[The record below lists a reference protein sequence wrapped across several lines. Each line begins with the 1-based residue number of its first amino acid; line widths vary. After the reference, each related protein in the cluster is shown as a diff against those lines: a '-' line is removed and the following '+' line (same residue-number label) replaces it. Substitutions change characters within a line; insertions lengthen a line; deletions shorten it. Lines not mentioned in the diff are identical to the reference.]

1 LSLVRLRTFV
11 EAYRQRSISGAAR
24 TLNLSQPA
32 VSQHIMGL
40 EIAIG
45 RPLFERTS
53 SGITPTSAADDLA
66 ADIGNTLDTAESAL
80 SSARSRSMDVSGT
93 LQMIGHADFMAEKL
107 SVEIIPLLESG
118 MRIHMHTGDGPMV
131 TQMVLEG
138 HCDLGITAHPVADT
152 RLRAEI
158 IFTDRV
164 IAVASPVVAQRINQ
178 SKNFAA
184 DLLKEPLLAY
194 NLELSIISHW
204 LEKNRIKHPALL
216 PAMVSQDL
224 RGQRSLL
231 CRGFGWSVMP
241 EFLCEEKI
249 KQQELCLIN
258 APVGNTE
265 INYHLIW
272 SPSALRQPRIA
283 HARQTLL
290 SQLKRI

>member
-1 LSLVRLRTFV
+1 MRLRTFV

-45 RPLFERTS
+45 RPLFERTTN
-53 SGITPTSAADDLA
+53 GIIPTAAADDLA
-66 ADIGNTLDTAESAL
+66 ADIGNTLDKAESAL
-80 SSARSRSMDVSGT
+80 SSARSRSMDVTGT
-93 LQMIGHADFMAEKL
+93 LQIIGHADFMAEKL
-107 SVEIIPLLESG
+107 AVEVIPLLESG
-118 MRIHMHTGDGPMV
+118 MRVHMHTGDGPMV
-131 TQMVLEG
+131 VQMVLEG
-138 HCDLGITAHPVADT
+138 HCDLGITAHPVTDT
-152 RLRAEI
+152 RLRAEVI
-158 IFTDRV
+158 CTDRV
-164 IAVASPVVAQRINQ
+164 VAVASPAVAQRLNQ
-178 SKNFAA
+178 SSDFAA

-194 NLELSIISHW
+194 NLELSIIGHW
-204 LEKNRIKHPALL
+204 LEKNRIKYHSLL
-216 PAMVSQDL
+216 PAMISKDL

-249 KQQELCLIN
+249 NSNELCIIK
-258 APVGNTE
+258 APVGNTD

-290 SQLKRI
+290 SRLKRT